1 MLQIQRPAIEPRPPS
16 GNRQVFN
23 FGPLPPGFGN
33 TMGNALRRVML
44 SYVPG
49 AAVTWMRFEHALHE
63 FDTIDGITEDVADI
77 ILNIKDLVLKS
88 HSPDAVVLRVD
99 VVGPASVTGADF
111 DVNPDVEVINK
122 DLHIA
127 TLGKAARFVIDA
139 TVEQG
144 VGYLGAEDQRR
155 PSSRPTTDLQ
165 VEQEAGYLGVE
176 DQPGDFDLS
185 GVDLSG
191 DFDLSAGITGVNDIP
206 IDALFSPVRR
216 VTYRVQS
223 IPGDSGDVAD
233 VLDIDILTDGSML
246 PSEVLASAGGTL
258 RKFCELF
265 EALDEHSASLVVS
278 EITDYSET
286 AEDLQLMVETLD
298 LSTRTVNCLKR
309 AEIKTIGNLVNMTP
323 SALLGIPN
331 FGEKALEEVIERLD
345 DRGLAL
351 SNFMIENVRV

>member
-1 MLQIQRPAIEPRPPS
+1 MLQIQRPAIEPRPQS

-49 AAVTWMRFEHALHE
+49 AAVTWVRFENALHE
-63 FDTIDGITEDVADI
+63 FDTIGGITEDVADI

-127 TLGKAARFVIDA
+127 TLGKAARFVLDV

-144 VGYLGAEDQRR
+144 VGYLGAENQQRS
-155 PSSRPTTDLQ
+155 PSRPTTDLQ
-165 VEQEAGYLGVE
+165 VEQETGYLGAE
-176 DQPGDFDLS
+176 DQPGDIDLS
-185 GVDLSG
+185 GIDLSG
-191 DFDLSAGITGVNDIP
+191 GFAGVNDIP

-258 RKFCELF
+258 RKLCELF
-265 EALDEHSASLVVS
+265 EVLDERSTSLVVS
-278 EITDYSET
+278 EVTDYSET
-286 AEDLQLMVETLD
+286 SEDLQHAVETLD

-309 AEIKTIGNLVNMTP
+309 AEIKTIADLVNMTP

-331 FGEKALEEVIERLD
+331 FGEKALEEVIDRLD
-345 DRGLAL
+345 GRGLAL
-351 SNFMIENVRV
+351 SSFMIENVRV